1 MAKKSGRAA
10 YTTSDAL
17 PVVPRK
23 KPRRYNAC
31 DKTGD
36 GDEVVGF
43 EVQQGRPPGSLV
55 GLI

>member
-1 MAKKSGRAA
+1 MAKKFAGAA

-17 PVVPRK
+17 PVVPGK
-23 KPRRYNAC
+23 EPPSYYAC
-31 DKTGD
+31 DKTWD

-43 EVQQGRPPGSLV
+43 EVQQGFSPGCLV